1 LQATAD
7 SIVVSLLAGFRERR
21 ERGELAMELST
32 SRTRV
37 QVLEDVAA
45 AMLGCV
51 QALVLDL
58 DECGAPALKAELAGF
73 AGRLHAGGDSAD
85 LGDELA
91 SARKNTL
98 EFAELERKHLATR
111 DVELRN
117 IIEVLS
123 EGLTA
128 VSAGA
133 AAYHRKILDGGARF
147 EAASRLSDLQK
158 MRATITHEVTALRNA
173 VAERQAQESST
184 AAALRSEIDLLR
196 VKVQREAQTARLDK
210 LTRAANRTAFDE
222 ELVRRCELA
231 ATGGTAFALLMADVD
246 HFKQINDTHGHQ
258 TGDRVLH
265 ALATFLRDH
274 TRADDTVARWGGEEF
289 AVILPGAS
297 LRSAH
302 GKAKDLVGDLAK
314 TDWTIDQ
321 GKKLRFTISI
331 GVTAWREADTPALVV
346 ERVDKAL
353 YAAKHGGRNQAVKS

>member
-1 LQATAD
+1 
-7 SIVVSLLAGFRERR
+7 VSLLAGLRERR
-21 ERGELAMELST
+21 ERGALSVELST
-32 SRTRV
+32 SRSRV

-45 AMLGCV
+45 TMLTCV

-58 DECGAPALKAELAGF
+58 DECGAPALKADLAGL
-73 AGRLHAGGDSAD
+73 ASRLHAGVDAAD
-85 LGDELA
+85 LGEDLA
-91 SARKNTL
+91 SLHKDTL

-111 DVELRN
+111 DAELRN

-123 EGLTA
+123 EGLAA

-133 AAYHRKILDGGARF
+133 AAYHRKVLDGGARF

-158 MRATITHEVTALRNA
+158 MRATITQEVTVLRNA
-173 VAERQAQESST
+173 VAERQAQETST

-196 VKVQREAQTARLDK
+196 VRVQREQQTARLDK

-222 ELVRRCELA
+222 ELARRCELA
-231 ATGGTAFALLMADVD
+231 ATGGTAFALLLADVD

-258 TGDRVLH
+258 IGDRVLH

-297 LRSAH
+297 SRSAY
-302 GKAKDLVGDLAK
+302 GKAKDLVSDLAK
-314 TDWTIDQ
+314 TDWTIDR

-331 GVTAWREADTPALVV
+331 GVTAWREGDSPALVV